1 MTKPSSQNT
10 RKENDAVNSY
20 IYGKH
25 AVYEALKTGRVIDK
39 IYFQKE
45 LQDSQITT
53 IRSLARAK
61 SVVCVEC
68 DKRKL
73 DMMSD
78 AGVHQGV
85 IASAAQTDYATIDD
99 IFAKAE
105 EKGEKPFIV
114 ICDGIEDPHN
124 LGAIIRSAAAC
135 GVHGVIISKHYSVG
149 LTATVAK
156 AAAGALEHM
165 NIVRASNL
173 TNVINDL
180 KERGVWVFAAAADGD
195 KLMYDADFKGST
207 AIVVGSEGSG
217 ISRLVKEN
225 SDFIVKI
232 PMSTD
237 TESLNA
243 SVAAA
248 VLMFEAVR
256 QRR

>member
-1 MTKPSSQNT
+1 MTKPLNMNN
-10 RKENDAVNSY
+10 RRDNDTGSSY

-53 IRSLARAK
+53 IRTLARSK

-68 DKRKL
+68 DRRKL
-73 DMMSD
+73 DMMSET
-78 AGVHQGV
+78 GVHQGV
-85 IASAAQTDYATIDD
+85 IASAAQTDYATIDEL
-99 IFAKAE
+99 FANAE
-105 EKGEKPFIV
+105 EKGEKPLFV

-165 NIVRASNL
+165 SIVRASNL
-173 TNVINDL
+173 TNVIKEL
-180 KERGVWVFAAAADGD
+180 KERGVWIYASAADGD
-195 KLMYDADFKGST
+195 KTMYEADFKGST

-225 SDFIVKI
+225 SDFTVKI
-232 PMSTD
+232 PMSAE